1 MSLGS
6 EPFSAARNRM
16 VMPVMQNETISRKE
30 KSMPPST
37 AKPLSMDAAAAHS
50 RKKYQVLWVNL
61 SFIGGVLQQKFGL
74 FQIL

>member
-16 VMPVMQNETISRKE
+16 VMQNATISRNE

-61 SFIGGVLQQKFGL
+61 SFIGEVLQQKFGL